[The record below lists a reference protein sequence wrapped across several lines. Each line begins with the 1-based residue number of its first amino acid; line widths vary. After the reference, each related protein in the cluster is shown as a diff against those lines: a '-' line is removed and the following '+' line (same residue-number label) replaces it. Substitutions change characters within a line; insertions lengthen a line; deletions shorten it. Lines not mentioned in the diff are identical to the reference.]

1 MGILP
6 VCFAVLVLGEGERPI
21 ARSASFGDRDHVH
34 VSKREM
40 EDRVDTKEML
50 LQYLPSLEEAEIR
63 QVGKIQRWQRG
74 NLVGSGSY
82 GQVYLAMNTDTAE
95 LFVVKQVPFTA
106 IDKREEVLQL
116 EQEIALLAQ
125 LEHANIVRYLGTE
138 LSAVTS
144 ELSIFLEYMP
154 GGSIAD
160 LVRSTFL
167 MDWARKC

>member
-1 MGILP
+1 MAVL
-6 VCFAVLVLGEGERPI
+6 CANDLTNFFTFAVAGIELHR
-21 ARSASFGDRDHVH
+21 AASCGSSSQLRDG
-34 VSKREM
+34 
-40 EDRVDTKEML
+40 DTKEML
-50 LQYLPSLEEAEIR
+50 LKFLPSLEEAEVR
-63 QVGKIQRWQRG
+63 QIGRIQRWQRG

-82 GQVYLAMNTDTAE
+82 GKVYLAMNADTAE

-160 LVRSTFL
+160 LV
-167 MDWARKC
+167 

>member
-1 MGILP
+1 
-6 VCFAVLVLGEGERPI
+6 
-21 ARSASFGDRDHVH
+21 
-34 VSKREM
+34 
-40 EDRVDTKEML
+40 ML
-50 LQYLPSLEEAEIR
+50 LKYLPSLEEAEIR
-63 QVGKIQRWQRG
+63 QIGKIQRWQRG

-82 GQVYLAMNTDTAE
+82 GKVYLAMNADTAE

-138 LSAVTS
+138 LSCVTR

-160 LVRSTFL
+160 LVRTICQGLRFIKL
-167 MDWARKC
+167 KHAVRGRKNWSVRLINSQPMNSLSR

>member
-1 MGILP
+1 
-6 VCFAVLVLGEGERPI
+6 
-21 ARSASFGDRDHVH
+21 
-34 VSKREM
+34 
-40 EDRVDTKEML
+40 ML
-50 LQYLPSLEEAEIR
+50 LKYLPSLEEAEIR
-63 QVGKIQRWQRG
+63 QIGKIQRWQRG

-82 GQVYLAMNTDTAE
+82 GKVYLAMNADTAE

-138 LSAVTS
+138 LSSVTR

-160 LVRSTFL
+160 LVRVDL
-167 MDWARKC
+167 